1 MERQGRLPC
10 PYLLFMSRQ
19 DTNLRCAIRQDQI
32 VPGFLD
38 GETWLFSGVVAEPA
52 QAPMD
57 LNLKAAQASAAIA
70 GYHLFVA
77 LQS

>member
-10 PYLLFMSRQ
+10 PYFLFMSRQ
-19 DTNLRCAIRQDQI
+19 DANLRCAIRQDQI

-38 GETWLFSGVVAEPA
+38 GETWLYSGGVEPG
-52 QAPMD
+52 QAPLD